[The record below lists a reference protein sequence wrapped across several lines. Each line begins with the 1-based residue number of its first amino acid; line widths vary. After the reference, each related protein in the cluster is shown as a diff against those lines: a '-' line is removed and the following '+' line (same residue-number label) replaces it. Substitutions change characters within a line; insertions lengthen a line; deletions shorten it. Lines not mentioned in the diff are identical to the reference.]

1 MESYRGGSPYTVA
14 AVVLFG
20 CLVARD
26 VTQAQV
32 QREKVPCT
40 HAACKVHEVRSRHF
54 LVHTDLPSD
63 QVNSLVARLERML
76 DLIATYWGRP
86 MRGVIECYVVRD
98 IDTFPV
104 VGMDAVGVR
113 AIKTVGGM
121 NVMRTASDGKR
132 YLAKSIVYADDRP
145 EVVLHEVVHAYCHH
159 SFGRIGPV
167 WYAEGMAEMGHYWI
181 DGDTTVH
188 ADHRETEYVR
198 RSPRKTLV
206 EATSPYQVTG
216 DSWQNYASRWALCH
230 FLTHAPN
237 YSDRFSLFGRSLL
250 MGRDVT
256 FEQMYGAVACRLA
269 FEYEFYLQHIA
280 PGYCVRRTV
289 WDWNTRFSTLRTGRT
304 MNATIAAGR
313 GWQPSGLTVK
323 NGVRYQYASNGMC
336 SIAGGIEKV
345 DADGNDQ
352 GRGRLVGALLDN
364 YHLGAEFE
372 LGAEGSFKTSSSGN
386 LYLRCRNAWNELT
399 ADSGQFS
406 VGIQLQRQSPR
417 R

>member
-1 MESYRGGSPYTVA
+1 MDSSRRGSPYTVV
-14 AVVLFG
+14 AVLLFG
-20 CLVARD
+20 CLVACD

-32 QREKVPCT
+32 PRGKVPRT
-40 HAACKVHEVRSRHF
+40 HTAREVHKVRSRNF
-54 LVHTDLPSD
+54 LVHTDLPLD
-63 QVNSLVARLERML
+63 QANSLVAQLERML
-76 DLIATYWGRP
+76 DSIATYWGRP

-98 IDTFPV
+98 IDTFPIA
-104 VGMDAVGVR
+104 GMDAVGIR

-121 NVMRTASDGKR
+121 NVMRTAWDGKR

-181 DGDTTVH
+181 EGDTTVH
-188 ADHRETEYVR
+188 AEHRETEYVR
-198 RSPRKTLV
+198 RSRRKTLA
-206 EATSPYQVTG
+206 EATSPHQVSG

-237 YSDRFSLFGRSLL
+237 YSSRFSLFGRSLL

-256 FEQMYGAVACRLA
+256 FEQMYGAVAPQLA
-269 FEYEFYLQHIA
+269 FEYEFYLRHIA
-280 PGYCVRRTV
+280 PGYCVHRTA
-289 WDWNTRFSTLRTGRT
+289 WDWNTRFATLRTGHT

-323 NGVRYQYASNGMC
+323 NGTRYQYASNGVC
-336 SIAGGIEKV
+336 SIAKSIEKV
-345 DADGNDQ
+345 DADGDAQ

-364 YHLGAEFE
+364 YQLGAEFE
-372 LGAEGSFKTSSSGN
+372 LGTEGSFKASSNGN
-386 LYLRCRNAWNELT
+386 LYLRCRNAWNELP

-406 VGIQLQRQSPR
+406 LGIQLQRQSPR